1 MFKLFK
7 PRLING
13 HTKAELK
20 RHCAGKFIEN
30 PEELPIGTKVSVFQ
44 KETQGYWHNGDGWW
58 ERGDICCC
66 GCTGRKAV
74 NTGDNIYGL
83 DNIEVYLEKYYF

>member
-7 PRLING
+7 PKLVNG

-30 PEELPIGTKVSVFQ
+30 PEDLPIGTKVSVFQ
-44 KETQGYWHNGDGWW
+44 KETQGYWPSGDGWW
-58 ERGDICCC
+58 ERGNICRY
-66 GCTGRKAV
+66 GCMDRKAV
-74 NTGDNIYGL
+74 NVDDGSYEL
-83 DNIEVYLEKYYF
+83 DDVEVYLIKYYF